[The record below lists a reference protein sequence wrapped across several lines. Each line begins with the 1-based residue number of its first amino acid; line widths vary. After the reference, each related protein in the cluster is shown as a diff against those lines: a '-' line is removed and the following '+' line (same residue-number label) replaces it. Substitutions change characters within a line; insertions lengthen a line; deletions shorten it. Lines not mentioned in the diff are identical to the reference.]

1 MVQGAMRHLAWFVF
15 AALLVLVGCGD
26 SGSTSSGSSSGEG
39 GGDSLTVGIVFDT
52 GGLGDKS
59 FNDSAWR
66 GIQNAEKELGI
77 TAITAESQSENDYA
91 DNLASMAD
99 QGADLVIAVGINML
113 SAVQQV
119 APNYPDTKF
128 ALVDAVADEPNVRSL
143 LFSEHQGSFLAG
155 AVAGLMTKTGKVGFI
170 GGEEIPLIEKFE
182 AGYVA
187 GVKAANPDAEVL
199 PAKYTYDWNN
209 VDKAKVAAEQLYGSG
224 ADIIYH
230 AAGRAGLGMIRAAG
244 EQNKYAIGVDSDQ
257 DYLEPGNVLTSM
269 IKRVD
274 EAVFQTIKDLND
286 GNFTAEQKVYDL
298 ASGGVGLSEMTHT
311 KDIIGAENL
320 KKIEEFREKIISG
333 EINVPESMSAIPADE
348 G

>member
-1 MVQGAMRHLAWFVF
+1 MVQGAMRHLAWFAL
-15 AALLVLVGCGD
+15 AALIALVGCGD
-26 SGSTSSGSSSGEG
+26 SASSNSGGTSGEG

-66 GIQNAEKELGI
+66 GIEQAEKELGI

-113 SAVQQV
+113 SAIQQV
-119 APNYPDTKF
+119 APQYPETNF
-128 ALVDAVADEPNVRSL
+128 AIVDAVSEEPNVRSL
-143 LFSEHQGSFLAG
+143 LFSEHEGSFLAG

-209 VDKAKVAAEQLYGSG
+209 VDKAKVAAEQLYASG

-244 EQNKYAIGVDSDQ
+244 EQKKFAIGVDSDQ

-274 EAVFQTIKDLND
+274 ESVFQTIKDLKE
-286 GNFTAEQKVYDL
+286 GKFTAEKKVYDL

-311 KDIIGAENL
+311 KDIVGAENL
-320 KKIEEFREKIISG
+320 KKLEEFKEKIISG
-333 EINVPESMSAIPADE
+333 EITVPQTMAAPAAA
-348 G
+348 GS